1 MGIQTYDKHFEF
13 DVIVFATGFD
23 AITGP
28 LLKLN
33 IQGAD
38 GLKLGDVWQNGP
50 RSYLGLQVP
59 GFPNLFTIT
68 GPGSPSVLGNV
79 PVAIEQHVDWITD
92 CIAHLKSINAHLIE
106 PSQEATSQWH
116 ERVQEAANATFR
128 LPDPQGILNGTSD
141 QAKDHFGCGFGV
153 AKPMVGQ
160 VG

>member
-33 IQGAD
+33 IQGSD
-38 GLKLGDVWQNGP
+38 GLKLADVWQHGP

-68 GPGSPSVLGNV
+68 GPGSPRFWVMSRSPLNSMLIGSLTVL
-79 PVAIEQHVDWITD
+79 
-92 CIAHLKSINAHLIE
+92 LI
-106 PSQEATSQWH
+106 
-116 ERVQEAANATFR
+116 
-128 LPDPQGILNGTSD
+128 
-141 QAKDHFGCGFGV
+141 
-153 AKPMVGQ
+153 
-160 VG
+160 